1 MINISNKSGQCRNTD
16 YWADGELYSTNRGID
31 TVRNTDYS
39 ADGELYSTSR
49 GIDTVI
55 VIK

>member
-1 MINISNKSGQCRNTD
+1 MIDISNKSGQCRNTD

-55 VIK
+55 VII